1 MSVTIREFLPTIL
14 FLGKFLGIY
23 LVANLLYGAY
33 VTSFEPGPDP
43 LTSIVANQ
51 TSEVLNALG
60 WDTSTHNNTRHP
72 TTEVALRSRDILSIY
87 EGCNG
92 VNVIIIFVAFLFSF
106 GTPSRSLWWYAP
118 LGLLVLHVCNLIRIT
133 VLFWV
138 SINQPDFMY
147 FLHKYFFTAG
157 LYAVTF
163 ILWVFW
169 VRMRTPA
176 SVVKA

>member
-1 MSVTIREFLPTIL
+1 MSVTIREFLPTIF

-43 LTSIVANQ
+43 ATRAVAHQ
-51 TSEVLNALG
+51 TSAVLNAFG
-60 WDTSTHNNTRHP
+60 WDTSAHDNGRHP
-72 TTEVALRSRDILSIY
+72 TTEVAYRSRDILSIY

-92 VNVIIIFVAFLFSF
+92 INVIIIFVAFLFSF
-106 GTPSRSLWWYAP
+106 GRPSRTLWWYTP
-118 LGLLVLHVCNLIRIT
+118 LGLLLLHLCNLARIT

-138 SINQPDFMY
+138 SINEPDFMY
-147 FLHKYFFTAG
+147 FLHKYLFTAG

-176 SVVKA
+176 PVVKI